1 MTWSAG
7 PVRRRR
13 PAEASHVCSPE
24 SVPTGRQPPAVS
36 SPSLPSDWFGWLRR
50 IWRPK
55 PSARPPIP
63 LDPNRTADFPSLP
76 AAVTFQSGAA
86 RVRVGVCTTTGRY
99 REHNEDNFYVP
110 GVGTIQSLTPA
121 TVASAQMPSS
131 TALDSSVS
139 GTKPQ
144 PDGLFIVADGMGGQ
158 LAGEQA
164 SRLAVELIPK
174 ELQSRLEP
182 DDDDRKTQNAIKD
195 AVAAANREIIG
206 QSHVM
211 PEFTNMGTTVVL
223 ALFRRDRAYVAGIG
237 DSRAYRVRG
246 GRIEKLT
253 RDHDLA
259 TALTD
264 AGTIKPDEAE
274 HHRFRNVLYLYLGSP
289 DARDGPDEV
298 RVVDVRPGDKFLLAS
313 DGLTGVVRDATL
325 AEMIGRQDDPRESAH
340 ALVQH
345 ALISDSRDNV
355 TCVVIHAE

>member
-1 MTWSAG
+1 M
-7 PVRRRR
+7 
-13 PAEASHVCSPE
+13 
-24 SVPTGRQPPAVS
+24 S
-36 SPSLPSDWFGWLRR
+36 SPSITSNWFGWFRR
-50 IWRPK
+50 LWRP
-55 PSARPPIP
+55 RPAPRLAAPI
-63 LDPNRTADFPSLP
+63 DPNRTADFPSLP
-76 AAVTFQSGAA
+76 TALTFHAGMPDLRA
-86 RVRVGVCTTTGRY
+86 GVCTTTGRY

-110 GVGTIQSLTPA
+110 GVGTIQSLSPA
-121 TVASAQMPSS
+121 SAIASAQMPSATS
-131 TALDSSVS
+131 MELAAP
-139 GTKPQ
+139 GARPAAE
-144 PDGLFIVADGMGGQ
+144 GLFIVADGMGGQ

-174 ELQSRLEP
+174 ELHGRLDPEA
-182 DDDDRKTQNAIKD
+182 DDRQVQAAVRD

-211 PEFTNMGTTVVL
+211 PEYMNMGTTVVL

-237 DSRAYRVRG
+237 DSRAYRLRG
-246 GRIEKLT
+246 GHLEKLT

-259 TALTD
+259 TALID

-289 DARDGPDEV
+289 DARDGPDDV
-298 RVVDVRPGDKFLLAS
+298 RVIDVRPGDRILLAS

-325 AEMIGRQDDPRESAH
+325 AEMLGRQGDPRESAH